1 MGFQWTPEQEKVIT
15 LRDRNLLVSAAA
27 GSGKTAVLVERIC
40 RRVMDREHPCNI
52 DELLVVTFTK
62 AAAAEMRGRIA
73 ESLERRLEAEPDNTH
88 LQKQVVLSRNAQIT
102 TIDGFCLNL
111 LKEHFYL
118 LDMEPGFQVM
128 DENEKKLL
136 MEDVFN
142 QVVNEYYKQR
152 TPEFISFVEN
162 YCTGKKDEELA
173 QFVFSMYQNATSHPW
188 PKKWLRECVEGY
200 QDEGIEEHPL
210 ICAVLQE
217 TKQILQN
224 LVDELAEM
232 NGEVATIPEL
242 EKLYLDLTKI
252 KEDILELKKKE
263 TFADLGKGI
272 RDFTFV
278 NMPRISSK
286 DEAVLEVKEAAKEI
300 RERTKKQI
308 QGLAAGYFS
317 TKAENLGLEGKRI
330 YPMIKVLCDLTENFM
345 DAFDVAKRKKNR
357 VDFNDVEHL
366 ALSILID
373 EVGTETTFAEE
384 YKKQYKEIMIDEYQ
398 DSNLLQEYILTAI
411 STCSEGKNNLFMVG
425 DVKQSIYRF
434 RLARPDMFVEK
445 YNRYTL
451 QDSQEQ
457 KILLDANFRSRA
469 QVLEFANDVFGS
481 LMQADLGDIAYD
493 EAATLK
499 VGAQYLKEEEERF
512 RAEVLLVDGESFED
526 TEYTKEKAESLAIA
540 ARILKEVRE
549 GIVTDKVTGELRPT
563 RYEDIVV
570 LSRSTV
576 WWDTLKEVLSG
587 QGIPAIITGNTGYF
601 DSIEII
607 TILAF
612 LQVVDNRMQDIPLVT
627 VLTSSIGGLDKEALA
642 IIKNKYP
649 SEKFC
654 KACVLF
660 SQDDGNVKNK
670 DEEQIKTKLNKLFR
684 LVDDFK
690 RRAGYEP
697 VYELLEEI
705 YEETGFYYQMGV
717 LSQGNVRMQNLD
729 MLIEKAYN
737 FENSSYHGLYHFLR
751 YISKI
756 RKYEIDFPI
765 SGDNMDL
772 NAVRIMT
779 IHKSK
784 GLEFPV
790 VIVSALSR
798 QFNTSDTKA
807 RLITHPEYGAAM
819 EIADGIR
826 RTRRQGFFKQAMK
839 GMVHKENLAEEIRV
853 LYVAL
858 TRAKEKLILTGTV
871 KNKES
876 VEEIFKN
883 YEKKTRTLSY
893 TDKLRGRSYL
903 DWILKILASLR
914 KKYDIQITDYQKL
927 NLELTIQTLNK
938 VDNEP
943 WFLIKENELFK
954 DQKEKPDGEDECA
967 KKEIIDDI
975 QQQFSFVYSYE
986 DARKVPL
993 KMSVSDIKH
1002 HVMEEIFLAEENKVE
1017 EIVPEF
1023 LVEEKEKRIPVFLKG
1038 EITPEENPG
1047 ALRGTAFHRVM
1058 ECIRFEEDKWIEL
1071 GKRDTRKDLDEEIRS
1086 ELDRQL
1092 SEGLITP
1099 EIANLIYI
1107 GKISNF
1113 ILSPLFAEL
1122 HEAAKVGTLK
1132 KEQPFVMG
1140 ISPAEAGIELPQQ
1153 MKEQP
1158 TVLVQ
1163 GIIDVFYE
1171 KDGKI
1176 TLLDYKTDK
1185 VKTGEELILRY
1196 KKQMELY
1203 KDAICRATGKE
1214 VDRIVLYSF
1223 SLEETID
1230 VKL

>member
-1 MGFQWTPEQEKVIT
+1 MGFNWTAEQEKVIT

-40 RRVMDREHPCNI
+40 MRVMDREHPCNI

-73 ESLERRLEAEPDNTH
+73 DSLEKRLEADPENTH

-142 QVVNEYYKQR
+142 QVVNEYYKKR

-173 QFVFSMYQNATSHPW
+173 EFVFSMYQNASSHPW
-188 PKKWLRECVEGY
+188 PKHWLKECIEGY
-200 QDEGIEEHPL
+200 QDESVENHPL
-210 ICAVLQE
+210 LHAVWQE
-217 TKQILQN
+217 TKQILQD
-224 LVDELAEM
+224 LADELAEI
-232 NGEVATIPEL
+232 NDEVATIPEL
-242 EKLYLDLTKI
+242 EKLYLDLTNI
-252 KEDILELKKKE
+252 REDVLAVRNKE
-263 TFADLGKGI
+263 TFAELGEAV
-272 RDFTFV
+272 RNFNFAT
-278 NMPRISSK
+278 MPRISSK
-286 DEAVLEVKEAAKEI
+286 DESVLEVKEAAKKV
-300 RERTKKQI
+300 RDLTKKQI

-317 TKAENLGLEGKRI
+317 SKAENLVTEEKLA
-330 YPMIKVLCDLTENFM
+330 YPMMKVLCDLTMSFM
-345 DAFDVAKRKKNR
+345 DAFGEAKRKKNR

-366 ALSILID
+366 ALSILVD
-373 EVGTETTFAEE
+373 QEGRETAFARECQ
-384 YKKQYKEIMIDEYQ
+384 KQYKEIMIDEYQ

-411 STCSEGKNNLFMVG
+411 STCSEGKNNIFMVG

-434 RLARPDMFVEK
+434 RLARPDMFVDK

-451 QDSQEQ
+451 ENSKEQ
-457 KILLDANFRSRA
+457 KVLLDANFRSRF
-469 QVLEFANDVFGS
+469 QVLDFSNDVFRS
-481 LMQADLGDIAYD
+481 LMQADLGDISYD
-493 EAATLK
+493 KAAELK
-499 VGAQYLKEEEERF
+499 IGARYSEEEKERF
-512 RAEVLLVDGESFED
+512 KTEVLLVDEASFEETD
-526 TEYTKEKAESLAIA
+526 YTKEKAESLAIA

-549 GIVTDKVTGELRPT
+549 GMVTDKETGKLRPA
-563 RYEDIVV
+563 RFEDIVV

-576 WWDTLKEVLSG
+576 WWDTLKEVLA
-587 QGIPAIITGNTGYF
+587 QQNIPAIITGNTGYF

-612 LQVVDNRMQDIPLVT
+612 LQVIDNRMQDIPLVT
-627 VLTSSIGGLDKEALA
+627 VLTSPIGGLNKEDLA
-642 IIKNKYP
+642 VIKNKYP
-649 SEKFC
+649 REKYC

-660 SQDDGNVKNK
+660 S
-670 DEEQIKTKLNKLFR
+670 EEEENGLNSRRKEIKSKLNKIFGLI
-684 LVDDFK
+684 DDLK

-717 LSQGNVRMQNLD
+717 LPQGHIRMQNLD
-729 MLIEKAYN
+729 MLIEKAYS

-765 SGDNMDL
+765 SGDNLDL

-807 RLITHPEYGAAM
+807 RLITHPEYGAAL
-819 EIADGIR
+819 EITDGIR

-858 TRAKEKLILTGTV
+858 TRAKEQLILTGVV
-871 KNKES
+871 KNQDA
-876 VEEIFKN
+876 VEEVFRS
-883 YEKKTRTLSY
+883 YEHKSGVLSY
-893 TDKLRGRSYL
+893 TDKLRGKSYL
-903 DWILKILASLR
+903 EWLLKILAPLQN
-914 KKYDIQITDYQKL
+914 KYDIQLTTFDKL
-927 NLELTIQTLNK
+927 NEELIIEKMIKTDKT
-938 VDNEP
+938 P
-943 WFLIKENELFK
+943 WFIEGDNGNSNKEYPVKADKAVVDEMQKDIK
-954 DQKEKPDGEDECA
+954 
-967 KKEIIDDI
+967 
-975 QQQFSFVYSYE
+975 QQFSYIYAYE
-986 DARKVPL
+986 DARRVPL

-1002 HVMEEIFLAEENKVE
+1002 HVMEEIFLTDENRVE

-1023 LVEEKEKRIPVFLKG
+1023 LVEDKEKRVPVFLQG
-1038 EITPEENPG
+1038 EAAPDENPG

-1058 ECIRFEEDKWIEL
+1058 ECMRFEENKWIEL
-1071 GKRDTRKDLDEEIRS
+1071 GSRETRKDLDAEVLA
-1086 ELDRQL
+1086 ELERQL

-1099 EIANLIYI
+1099 EIARLIYI

-1113 ILSPLFAEL
+1113 ITSSLFAEL
-1122 HEAAKVGTLK
+1122 HEAAQKGLLR

-1140 ISPAEAGIELPQQ
+1140 ISPFEAGIELPETV
-1153 MKEQP
+1153 KEQP

-1171 KDGKI
+1171 KEGKI

-1203 KDAICRATGKE
+1203 KEAIMRATGKE
-1214 VDRIVLYSF
+1214 VNRIVLYSF

-1230 VKL
+1230 VEV